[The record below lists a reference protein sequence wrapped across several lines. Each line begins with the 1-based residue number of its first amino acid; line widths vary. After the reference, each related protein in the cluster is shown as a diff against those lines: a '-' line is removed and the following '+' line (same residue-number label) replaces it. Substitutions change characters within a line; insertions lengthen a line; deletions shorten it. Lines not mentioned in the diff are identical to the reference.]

1 MQKKRI
7 NSKIWIVVAVSVIV
21 LVVIFFAWK
30 SSNKKQ
36 VSSQNVDTPSSN
48 TKPSLTVTVVQPELQ
63 NWKQNFT
70 ANGNIAAWQEV
81 VIGSEL
87 SGQRITKVN
96 VNVGDS
102 VQRGQVLAEI
112 NSESIRAELA
122 TAKANYAEAKAVLA
136 DAILNNQRIQQ
147 LKNTGAISQQ
157 EATQYLTSRNT
168 AQARLDAAKAQIDSN
183 QLRLTQTQVI
193 APDHGVISARTA
205 TVGSLA
211 QTGQELFRLIRDNRL
226 EWRAEVTSTDL
237 YKLAKGMTAQITS
250 PDPSRSAVQ
259 GTVRMIAPV
268 IDPQTRY
275 GLVYVDIPTT
285 DAVRM
290 GMFVKGEFDLG
301 QKPALT
307 VPQTA
312 VLLRDGFSY
321 VFIVNKDNRVSQQK
335 VSIGRRLNDR
345 VEVLDLPANTRIV
358 ASGTG
363 FLADGDLVKLGQ
375 TIPDTP
381 LTKQLWLHRR
391 NNMNFSAWSIKNPI
405 PGILLFIMLGL
416 AGLMCFHWMKIQQFP
431 DIELPMVTVTAAL
444 PGAAPPQLET
454 EVARKIENSIAT
466 LQGLKNQYTNIQDG
480 VVVITAEFQLE
491 KPLQEAVDDVRN
503 AVSQVRSD
511 LPADLR
517 DPIVSKINLSGSP
530 ILTYTIQSPRMDEET
545 LSWFVDYDIARAM
558 LKVKGVGAVSRVGG
572 VTRQVEVELDPE
584 KLLAL
589 NATATDITRQLRL
602 IQQEASGGQ
611 TKIGGSEQ
619 SIRTI
624 ATVKTAAEIGTMDI
638 ALSDGRHIRLDQV
651 ATVHD
656 GIAERRS
663 AALLNGHPVIGFE
676 ITRSKGASEVE
687 VETGVKVAL
696 DQLKKLI
703 QISKSPK
710 HLTL

>member
-1 MQKKRI
+1 MKSHDPMKKKRI
-7 NSKIWIVVAVSVIV
+7 NSKLGIIIAIIFIV
-21 LVVIFFAWK
+21 LIVAFIGWK

-36 VSSQNVDTPSSN
+36 PSPENAATSASSA
-48 TKPSLTVTVVQPELQ
+48 KPALTVTVIQPELQ

-136 DAILNNQRIQQ
+136 DASINNQRIQQ

-157 EATQYLTSRNT
+157 EATQYLTSQST

-183 QLRLTQTQVI
+183 QLRLTQTHVI

-237 YKLAKGMTAQITS
+237 YKLKKGMTAHITS
-250 PDPSRSAVQ
+250 PDPSRSAVS
-259 GTVRMIAPV
+259 GNVRMIAPV

-301 QKPALT
+301 EKPALT

-321 VFIVNKDNRVSQQK
+321 VFIVNKDNRVTQQK
-335 VSIGRRLNDR
+335 VTLGRRLNDR
-345 VEVLDLPANTRIV
+345 VEIVDLAANTQLV

-363 FLADGDLVKLGQ
+363 FLSDGDLIKRGHA
-375 TIPDTP
+375 IPDTP
-381 LTKQLWLHRR
+381 LTKQLV
-391 NNMNFSAWSIKNPI
+391 ST
-405 PGILLFIMLGL
+405 
-416 AGLMCFHWMKIQQFP
+416 Q
-431 DIELPMVTVTAAL
+431 
-444 PGAAPPQLET
+444 
-454 EVARKIENSIAT
+454 
-466 LQGLKNQYTNIQDG
+466 
-480 VVVITAEFQLE
+480 E
-491 KPLQEAVDDVRN
+491 K
-503 AVSQVRSD
+503 
-511 LPADLR
+511 
-517 DPIVSKINLSGSP
+517 
-530 ILTYTIQSPRMDEET
+530 
-545 LSWFVDYDIARAM
+545 
-558 LKVKGVGAVSRVGG
+558 
-572 VTRQVEVELDPE
+572 
-584 KLLAL
+584 
-589 NATATDITRQLRL
+589 
-602 IQQEASGGQ
+602 
-611 TKIGGSEQ
+611 
-619 SIRTI
+619 
-624 ATVKTAAEIGTMDI
+624 
-638 ALSDGRHIRLDQV
+638 
-651 ATVHD
+651 
-656 GIAERRS
+656 
-663 AALLNGHPVIGFE
+663 
-676 ITRSKGASEVE
+676 
-687 VETGVKVAL
+687 
-696 DQLKKLI
+696 
-703 QISKSPK
+703 
-710 HLTL
+710 

>member
-1 MQKKRI
+1 MKSHDPMKKKRI
-7 NSKIWIVVAVSVIV
+7 NSKLGIIIAIIFIV
-21 LVVIFFAWK
+21 LIVAFIGWK

-36 VSSQNVDTPSSN
+36 PSPENAATSASSA
-48 TKPSLTVTVVQPELQ
+48 KPALTVTVIQPELH

-136 DAILNNQRIQQ
+136 DASINNQRIQQ

-157 EATQYLTSRNT
+157 EATKYLTSQST

-237 YKLAKGMTAQITS
+237 YKLKKGMTAHITS
-250 PDPSRSAVQ
+250 PDPSRSAVS
-259 GTVRMIAPV
+259 GSVRMIAPV

-301 QKPALT
+301 EKPALT

-321 VFIVNKDNRVSQQK
+321 VFIVNKDNRVTQQK
-335 VSIGRRLNDR
+335 VTLGRRLNDR
-345 VEVLDLPANTRIV
+345 VEIVDLAANTQLV

-363 FLADGDLVKLGQ
+363 FLSDGDLIKRGHA
-375 TIPDTP
+375 IPDTP
-381 LTKQLWLHRR
+381 LTKQLI
-391 NNMNFSAWSIKNPI
+391 ST
-405 PGILLFIMLGL
+405 
-416 AGLMCFHWMKIQQFP
+416 Q
-431 DIELPMVTVTAAL
+431 
-444 PGAAPPQLET
+444 
-454 EVARKIENSIAT
+454 
-466 LQGLKNQYTNIQDG
+466 
-480 VVVITAEFQLE
+480 E
-491 KPLQEAVDDVRN
+491 K
-503 AVSQVRSD
+503 
-511 LPADLR
+511 
-517 DPIVSKINLSGSP
+517 
-530 ILTYTIQSPRMDEET
+530 
-545 LSWFVDYDIARAM
+545 
-558 LKVKGVGAVSRVGG
+558 
-572 VTRQVEVELDPE
+572 
-584 KLLAL
+584 
-589 NATATDITRQLRL
+589 
-602 IQQEASGGQ
+602 
-611 TKIGGSEQ
+611 
-619 SIRTI
+619 
-624 ATVKTAAEIGTMDI
+624 
-638 ALSDGRHIRLDQV
+638 
-651 ATVHD
+651 
-656 GIAERRS
+656 
-663 AALLNGHPVIGFE
+663 
-676 ITRSKGASEVE
+676 
-687 VETGVKVAL
+687 
-696 DQLKKLI
+696 
-703 QISKSPK
+703 
-710 HLTL
+710 